1 MGRIVVLLCLLLVP
15 IASAEAN
22 DAEDKY
28 QVLLQ
33 AAKDNP
39 ATVDWQALRFAYAD
53 CPDFDL
59 LGDASSA
66 ARHDMFQAFE
76 DGNFPLAL
84 AQARVIINRVY
95 VDIEAHRIAAIGYK
109 HAGDLKSF
117 AAEKSISESL
127 MNSVMTGDGL
137 TPKTAYTVISVQ
149 EEYELLHAL
158 GLKVTRQALA
168 KIDSHAYDVMTTEGH
183 DGVAGDYYFL
193 IDRVLAAEARAL
205 SPQQ

>member
-1 MGRIVVLLCLLLVP
+1 
-15 IASAEAN
+15 
-22 DAEDKY
+22 
-28 QVLLQ
+28 
-33 AAKDNP
+33 
-39 ATVDWQALRFAYAD
+39 
-53 CPDFDL
+53 
-59 LGDASSA
+59 
-66 ARHDMFQAFE
+66 
-76 DGNFPLAL
+76 
-84 AQARVIINRVY
+84 
-95 VDIEAHRIAAIGYK
+95 
-109 HAGDLKSF
+109 
-117 AAEKSISESL
+117 
-127 MNSVMTGDGL
+127 MNSLMTGDGL